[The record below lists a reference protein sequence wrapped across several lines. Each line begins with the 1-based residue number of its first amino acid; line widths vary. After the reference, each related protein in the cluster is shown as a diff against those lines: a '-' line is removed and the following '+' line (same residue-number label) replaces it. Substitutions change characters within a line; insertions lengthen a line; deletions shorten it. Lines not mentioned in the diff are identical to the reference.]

1 MSIDLRKYW
10 DQSDRDIYNAMVG
23 ADTGSI
29 YWDHLNALVKIR
41 SAQWNRR
48 LSLVI
53 AIATVVMALT
63 AMGQFWR
70 PVQINVPPPAVQIIQ
85 PQVPTQSTEK
95 PKEEKDGQTS
105 KKENVRQPNFRRRK

>member
-1 MSIDLRKYW
+1 MSIDYKDYW
-10 DQSDRDIYNAMVG
+10 DKSDRDLYNAMVG
-23 ADTGSI
+23 AQPNSP
-29 YWDHLNALVKIR
+29 YWDQLNALVKIR

-53 AIATVVMALT
+53 TIATVVMALT

-70 PVQINVPPPAVQIIQ
+70 PAQINVPPPAVQIIQ

-105 KKENVRQPNFRRRK
+105 KKENVRQPSFRRHK